1 MQSYLQNFS
10 ARLLIEYSP
19 LNSIQWAIAQTPKP
33 SCATFVQ
40 SHSVQQTYKRDSP
53 LEGLLAISLFG
64 FIALGLIGYK
74 KYCIFRSTLLNRQ
87 RVQLE
92 RTWKI
97 NT

>member
-1 MQSYLQNFS
+1 M
-10 ARLLIEYSP
+10 EYSP
-19 LNSIQWAIAQTPKP
+19 LNPIQLAVAQTPKP

-40 SHSVQQTYKRDSP
+40 SQSVQQTYKRDSP

-74 KYCIFRSTLLNRQ
+74 KYYIFRSKLLNRQ
-87 RVQLE
+87 IAHLE
-92 RTWKI
+92 KTWKI

>member
-40 SHSVQQTYKRDSP
+40 SHSVQQTSKRDSP

-64 FIALGLIGYK
+64 FIALGLIGFDTPLAL
-74 KYCIFRSTLLNRQ
+74 CRGDSSFNESTYLKLLA
-87 RVQLE
+87 VP
-92 RTWKI
+92 
-97 NT
+97 

>member
-19 LNSIQWAIAQTPKP
+19 LNSIQVAIAQTPKP
-33 SCATFVQ
+33 SCTTFVQ
-40 SHSVQQTYKRDSP
+40 SQSIQQTYKRDSP

-74 KYCIFRSTLLNRQ
+74 KYYIFRSTLLNRQ

-92 RTWKI
+92 KNWKI
-97 NT
+97 NI